1 MKKIGLLLSCFIL
14 LTAFTCENEPL
25 DSDFDNTDNN
35 NNNNNGNTEFSLV
48 GDWTAISFEA
58 DVNTSMAVAGIDNVI
73 ESSNIGSNMDYN
85 LTFTETT
92 YTVNGT
98 YDITSTTVVNG
109 VSNGATTSSY
119 DNVSG
124 DGNYTANNGIM
135 TFDGSFF
142 EFEIDGV
149 DNTATQGEQTA
160 NYSFSDD
167 GNTLTISQNQTI
179 TQNTGG
185 IDVTTITVGASV
197 WTRVG
202 SNNDPCQNA
211 TTAAEEA
218 QTAYEA
224 DSTNG
229 ELCNAYVNALEA
241 QITSCGDEDGSIQN
255 IIDSLDCETIDVS
268 SLIGTWRIVSLTSNG
283 VEELQDELD
292 GSGICYWHEVY
303 TATTA
308 SDIEYSGDNC
318 EDESIVLDN
327 VPYELNGNILIVDGD
342 TEDTVE
348 IIELTSTTLK
358 YRDVYTE
365 AGVNYEDI
373 YTYTKQ

>member
-58 DVNTSMAVAGIDNVI
+58 DVNTSMTVAGIDNVI
-73 ESSNIGSNMDYN
+73 ESNNIGSNMDYN

-124 DGNYTANNGIM
+124 DGNYTANDGIM

-211 TTAAEEA
+211 TTAAQE
-218 QTAYEA
+218 
-224 DSTNG
+224 
-229 ELCNAYVNALEA
+229 
-241 QITSCGDEDGSIQN
+241 
-255 IIDSLDCETIDVS
+255 
-268 SLIGTWRIVSLTSNG
+268 
-283 VEELQDELD
+283 
-292 GSGICYWHEVY
+292 
-303 TATTA
+303 
-308 SDIEYSGDNC
+308 
-318 EDESIVLDN
+318 
-327 VPYELNGNILIVDGD
+327 
-342 TEDTVE
+342 
-348 IIELTSTTLK
+348 K
-358 YRDVYTE
+358 YARAPPLARAVF
-365 AGVNYEDI
+365 
-373 YTYTKQ
+373 